1 MFYAT
6 FNLKKD
12 SRGCDTFEYLKKTT
26 KQINF
31 ITAILKRDVVYL
43 NTFINKVVNTI
54 KLYTKFYSNVNNR
67 LKLKP

>member
-1 MFYAT
+1 MLLILLIILYAT

-12 SRGCDTFEYLKKTT
+12 SRGRDTFEYLKKTT

-43 NTFINKVVNTI
+43 NTLLKRVLTLSSSIPNFI
-54 KLYTKFYSNVNNR
+54 
-67 LKLKP
+67 PM